1 MKKISIIINIILIFI
16 IISSINISAINLN
29 KNKINNQ
36 NNIFHNLKLFQF
48 NDSGIYDLLIIS
60 PDIFENKL
68 QPLVEHKNNFDIKTK
83 FVTTENVY
91 DEMFWL
97 GRDEAEK
104 IKYFIKTAIEK
115 WEIQYV
121 LLVGGRKDQLFDE
134 SWYIPVRYSHLER
147 KYGEYPERKFI
158 SDLYY
163 ADIYDS
169 NGEFS
174 SWDDDND
181 EIFSEWYD
189 NDIASDIP
197 DLYPDISVGR
207 LPCRNKRDVEIIVNK
222 IIDYETGLFSD
233 SWFKNMVVV
242 AGDTYTDKTSYI
254 DGEVY
259 TQMALDN
266 MPGFYPIRLWTSDGS
281 LENSWD
287 TVKTINRG
295 CGFIF
300 FSGHGN
306 PASWATHPPNDETI
320 WIDGMKLRY
329 MPFLLNKDKLPICIT
344 GSGCFNNMFN
354 VSFLN
359 HPYSVYPIPKCWG
372 EGMIFNPHGGSIA
385 TIGSTAFSYESPD
398 INSNKGGIEWLDIQF
413 FKQYGI
419 YNEHILGECWRK
431 TISSFLINFSI
442 NWMDNSSNGD
452 AIIVK
457 NVQQWLLIGDP
468 SLKIG
473 GYSDI

>member
-1 MKKISIIINIILIFI
+1 MRKISIICNIILILI
-16 IISSINISAINLN
+16 IILSINTLAVESEKGNINKQY
-29 KNKINNQ
+29 KN
-36 NNIFHNLKLFQF
+36 FHNSDLSTIDELELF
-48 NDSGIYDLLIIS
+48 DLLIIT
-60 PDIFENKL
+60 PEIFENKL
-68 QPLVEHKNNFDIKTK
+68 QTLVEHKNNLDIKTK
-83 FVTTENVY
+83 LVTTEKVY
-91 DEMFWL
+91 DEMFWF
-97 GRDEAEK
+97 GRDKAEK
-104 IKYFIKTAIEK
+104 IKYFIKTALDEWDIK
-115 WEIQYV
+115 YV
-121 LLVGGRKDQLFDE
+121 LLVGGRQDQSFME
-134 SWYIPVRYSHLER
+134 SWFIPVRYSFLER
-147 KYGEYPERKFI
+147 KYGDYPERKFI

-163 ADIYDS
+163 ADIYDAEG
-169 NGEFS
+169 NFS

-181 EIFSEWYD
+181 GIFSEWPD

-197 DLYPDISVGR
+197 DLYPDVSVGR
-207 LPCRNKRDVEIIVNK
+207 LPCRNNRDVEIIVNK

-242 AGDTYTDKTSYI
+242 AGDTYTNKTQYI

-259 TQMALDN
+259 TQMAINN
-266 MPGFYPIRLWTSDGS
+266 MPGFNPVKLWTSDGS
-281 LENSWD
+281 LSNSWD
-287 TVKTINRG
+287 TVKTINKG

-306 PASWATHPPNDETI
+306 PASWATHPPNDETV

-329 MPFLLNKDKLPICIT
+329 MPFLFNKNKLPICIT

-359 HPYSVYPIPKCWG
+359 HPFSVYPIPKCWG
-372 EGMIFNPHGGSIA
+372 EGMTFNAHGGSIA

-398 INSNKGGIEWLDIQF
+398 INSNRGGIEWLDIQF
-413 FKQYGI
+413 FKEYGI
-419 YNEHILGECWRK
+419 NDIDVLGECWSD
-431 TISSFLINFSI
+431 TISAFLDNFSI
-442 NWMDNSSNGD
+442 NWMDNSYDGD

-473 GYSDI
+473 GYN

>member
-1 MKKISIIINIILIFI
+1 MRKISIICNIILILI
-16 IISSINISAINLN
+16 IILSINTLAVESEKGNINKQY
-29 KNKINNQ
+29 KN
-36 NNIFHNLKLFQF
+36 FHNSDLSTIDELELF
-48 NDSGIYDLLIIS
+48 DLLIIT
-60 PDIFENKL
+60 PEIFENKL
-68 QPLVEHKNNFDIKTK
+68 QTLVEHKNNLDIKTK
-83 FVTTENVY
+83 LVTTEKVY
-91 DEMFWL
+91 DEMFWF
-97 GRDEAEK
+97 GRDKAEK
-104 IKYFIKTAIEK
+104 IKYFIKTALDEWNIK
-115 WEIQYV
+115 YV
-121 LLVGGRKDQLFDE
+121 LLVGGRQDQSFME
-134 SWYIPVRYSHLER
+134 SWFIPVRYSFLER
-147 KYGEYPERKFI
+147 KYGDYPERKFI

-163 ADIYDS
+163 ADIYDAEG
-169 NGEFS
+169 NFS

-181 EIFSEWYD
+181 GIFSEWPD

-197 DLYPDISVGR
+197 DLYPDVSVGR
-207 LPCRNKRDVEIIVNK
+207 LPCRNNRDVEIIVNK

-242 AGDTYTDKTSYI
+242 AGDTYTNKTQYI

-259 TQMALDN
+259 TQMAIDN
-266 MPGFYPIRLWTSDGS
+266 MPGFNPVKLWTSDGS
-281 LENSWD
+281 LSNSWD
-287 TVKTINRG
+287 TVKTINKG

-306 PASWATHPPNDETI
+306 PASWATHPPNDETV

-329 MPFLLNKDKLPICIT
+329 MPFLFNKNKLPICIT

-359 HPYSVYPIPKCWG
+359 HPFSVYPIPKCWG
-372 EGMIFNPHGGSIA
+372 EGMTFNAHGGSIA

-398 INSNKGGIEWLDIQF
+398 INSNRGGIEWLDIQF
-413 FKQYGI
+413 FKEYGI
-419 YNEHILGECWRK
+419 NDIDVLGECWSD
-431 TISSFLINFSI
+431 TISAFLDNFSI
-442 NWMDNSSNGD
+442 NWMDNSYDGD

-473 GYSDI
+473 GYN

>member
-1 MKKISIIINIILIFI
+1 MRKISIICNIILVLI
-16 IISSINISAINLN
+16 IILSINTLAVESEKGNINKQY
-29 KNKINNQ
+29 KN
-36 NNIFHNLKLFQF
+36 FHNSDLTKFDELELF
-48 NDSGIYDLLIIS
+48 DLLIIT
-60 PDIFENKL
+60 PEIFENKL
-68 QPLVEHKNNFDIKTK
+68 QTLVEHKNNLDIKTK
-83 FVTTENVY
+83 LVTTEKVY
-91 DEMFWL
+91 DEMFWF
-97 GRDEAEK
+97 GRDKAEK
-104 IKYFIKTAIEK
+104 IKYFIKTALDEWNIK
-115 WEIQYV
+115 YV
-121 LLVGGRKDQLFDE
+121 LLVGGRQDQSFME
-134 SWYIPVRYSHLER
+134 SWFIPVRYSFLER
-147 KYGEYPERKFI
+147 KYGDYPERKFI

-163 ADIYDS
+163 ADIYDAEG
-169 NGEFS
+169 NFS

-181 EIFSEWYD
+181 GIFSEWPD

-197 DLYPDISVGR
+197 DLYPDVSVGR
-207 LPCRNKRDVEIIVNK
+207 LPCRNNRDVEIIVNK

-242 AGDTYTDKTSYI
+242 AGDTYTNKTQYI

-259 TQMALDN
+259 TQMAIDN
-266 MPGFYPIRLWTSDGS
+266 MPGFNPVKLWTSDGS
-281 LENSWD
+281 LSNSWD
-287 TVKTINRG
+287 TVKTINKG

-306 PASWATHPPNDETI
+306 PASWATHPPNDETV

-329 MPFLLNKDKLPICIT
+329 MPFLFNKNKLPICIT

-359 HPYSVYPIPKCWG
+359 HPFSVYPIPKCWG
-372 EGMIFNPHGGSIA
+372 EGMTFNAHGGSIA

-398 INSNKGGIEWLDIQF
+398 INSNRGGIEWLDIQF
-413 FKQYGI
+413 FKEYGI
-419 YNEHILGECWRK
+419 NDIDVLGECWSD
-431 TISSFLINFSI
+431 TISAFLDNFSI
-442 NWMDNSSNGD
+442 NWMDNSYDGD

-473 GYSDI
+473 GYN

>member
-1 MKKISIIINIILIFI
+1 MKKISILFIIILILLL
-16 IISSINISAINLN
+16 ISPLNTIAVNLERIDSKIEI
-29 KNKINNQ
+29 KNSYNS
-36 NNIFHNLKLFQF
+36 FFLDF
-48 NDSGIYDLLIIS
+48 NDLGDYDLLIIT
-60 PDIFENKL
+60 PDVFKNKL
-68 QPLVEHKNNFDIKTK
+68 QILVDHKNNIDIKTK
-83 FVTTENVY
+83 MVATNEVY
-91 DEMFWL
+91 EEMFWF

-104 IKYFIKTAIEK
+104 IKYFIKTAIEEWDIK
-115 WEIQYV
+115 YV
-121 LLVGGRKDQLFDE
+121 LLVGGRKDQSFEE
-134 SWYIPVRYSHLER
+134 SWHIPVRYSYLER
-147 KYGEYPERKFI
+147 KYGEFPEKKFI
-158 SDLYY
+158 CDLYY

-169 NGEFS
+169 NGNFS
-174 SWDDDND
+174 SWDDDRD
-181 EIFSEWYD
+181 EVFSEWYD

-197 DLYPDISVGR
+197 DLYPDVCVGR
-207 LPCRNKRDVEIIVNK
+207 LPCRNNRDVEIIVNK
-222 IIDYETGLFSD
+222 IIDYENGLFSD

-242 AGDTYTDKTSYI
+242 AGDTYTDKTEYI

-266 MPGFYPIRLWTSDGS
+266 MPGFSPVKLWTSDGS
-281 LENSWD
+281 LSNSWD
-287 TVKTINRG
+287 TVKSINRG

-306 PASWATHPPNDETI
+306 PASWATHPPFDETI

-329 MPFLLNKDKLPICIT
+329 MPFLFNRNKLPICIT

-354 VSFLN
+354 VSLLN
-359 HPYSVYPIPKCWG
+359 HPFSIYPIPKCWG

-398 INSNKGGIEWLDIQF
+398 INSNRGGIEWLDIQF
-413 FKQYGI
+413 FEEYGI
-419 YNEHILGECWRK
+419 NDIDILGECWSSA
-431 TISSFLINFSI
+431 ISAFLDNFPI
-442 NWMDNSSNGD
+442 NWLDHSSDGD

-473 GYSDI
+473 GYN

>member
-1 MKKISIIINIILIFI
+1 MRKISIICNIILILI
-16 IISSINISAINLN
+16 IILSINTLAVESEKGNINKQY
-29 KNKINNQ
+29 KN
-36 NNIFHNLKLFQF
+36 FHNSDLSTINELELF
-48 NDSGIYDLLIIS
+48 DLLIIT
-60 PDIFENKL
+60 PEIFENKL
-68 QPLVEHKNNFDIKTK
+68 QTLVEHKNNLDIKTK
-83 FVTTENVY
+83 LVTTEKVY
-91 DEMFWL
+91 DEMFWY
-97 GRDEAEK
+97 GRDKAEK
-104 IKYFIKTAIEK
+104 IKYFIKTALDEWDIK
-115 WEIQYV
+115 YV
-121 LLVGGRKDQLFDE
+121 LLVGGRQDQSFME
-134 SWYIPVRYSHLER
+134 SWFIPVRYSFLER
-147 KYGEYPERKFI
+147 KYGDYPERKFI

-163 ADIYDS
+163 ADIYDAEG
-169 NGEFS
+169 NFS

-181 EIFSEWYD
+181 GIFSEWPD

-197 DLYPDISVGR
+197 DLYPDVSVGR
-207 LPCRNKRDVEIIVNK
+207 LPCRNNRDVEIIVNK

-242 AGDTYTDKTSYI
+242 AGDTYTNKTQYI

-259 TQMALDN
+259 TQMAIDN
-266 MPGFYPIRLWTSDGS
+266 MPGFNPVKLWTSDGS
-281 LENSWD
+281 LSNSWD
-287 TVKTINRG
+287 TVKTINKG

-306 PASWATHPPNDETI
+306 PASWATHPPNDETV

-329 MPFLLNKDKLPICIT
+329 MPFLFNKNKLPICIT

-359 HPYSVYPIPKCWG
+359 HPFSVYPIPKCWG
-372 EGMIFNPHGGSIA
+372 EGMTFNAHGGSIA

-398 INSNKGGIEWLDIQF
+398 INSNRGGIEWLDIQF
-413 FKQYGI
+413 FKEYGI
-419 YNEHILGECWRK
+419 NDIDVLGECWSD
-431 TISSFLINFSI
+431 TISAFLDNFSI
-442 NWMDNSSNGD
+442 NWMDNSYDGD

-473 GYSDI
+473 GYN

>member
-1 MKKISIIINIILIFI
+1 MRKISIICNIILILI
-16 IISSINISAINLN
+16 IILSINTLAVESEKGNINKQY
-29 KNKINNQ
+29 KN
-36 NNIFHNLKLFQF
+36 FHNSDLSTIDELELF
-48 NDSGIYDLLIIS
+48 DLLIIT
-60 PDIFENKL
+60 PEIFENKL
-68 QPLVEHKNNFDIKTK
+68 QTLVEHKNNLDIKTK
-83 FVTTENVY
+83 LVTTEKVY
-91 DEMFWL
+91 DEMFWF
-97 GRDEAEK
+97 GRDKAEK
-104 IKYFIKTAIEK
+104 IKYFIKTALDEWDIK
-115 WEIQYV
+115 YV
-121 LLVGGRKDQLFDE
+121 LLVGGRQDQSFME
-134 SWYIPVRYSHLER
+134 SWFIPVRYSFLER
-147 KYGEYPERKFI
+147 KYGDYPERKFI

-163 ADIYDS
+163 ADIYDAEG
-169 NGEFS
+169 NFS

-181 EIFSEWYD
+181 GIFSEWPD

-197 DLYPDISVGR
+197 DLYPDVSVGR
-207 LPCRNKRDVEIIVNK
+207 LPCRNNRDVEIIVNK

-242 AGDTYTDKTSYI
+242 AGDTYTNKTQYI

-259 TQMALDN
+259 TQMAIDN
-266 MPGFYPIRLWTSDGS
+266 MPGFNPVKLWTSDGS
-281 LENSWD
+281 LSNSWD
-287 TVKTINRG
+287 TVKTINKG

-306 PASWATHPPNDETI
+306 PASWATHPPNDETV

-329 MPFLLNKDKLPICIT
+329 MPFLFNKNKLPICIT

-359 HPYSVYPIPKCWG
+359 HPFSVYPIPKCWG
-372 EGMIFNPHGGSIA
+372 EGMTFNAHGGSIA

-398 INSNKGGIEWLDIQF
+398 INSNRGGIEWLDIQF
-413 FKQYGI
+413 FKEYGI
-419 YNEHILGECWRK
+419 NDIDVLGECWSD
-431 TISSFLINFSI
+431 TISAFLDNFSI
-442 NWMDNSSNGD
+442 NWMDNSYDGD

-473 GYSDI
+473 GYN